1 MHKACS
7 GAKKRRHTSG
17 PRVFGSPNDTDG
29 GIFLRI
35 LGAPLILET
44 SCLVISEN
52 GGLPGRKKG
61 VWNPKQ

>member
-7 GAKKRRHTSG
+7 GAKKKRHTSG
-17 PRVFGSPNDTDG
+17 ARLWSPNDTDG

-35 LGAPLILET
+35 LGASLILET